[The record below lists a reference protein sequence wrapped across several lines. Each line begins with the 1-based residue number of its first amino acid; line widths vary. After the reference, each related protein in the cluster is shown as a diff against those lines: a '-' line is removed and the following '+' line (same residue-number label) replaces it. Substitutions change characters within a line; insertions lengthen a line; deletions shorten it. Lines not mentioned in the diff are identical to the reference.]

1 MYHATIRYVRITPR
15 KLRLVADLIRN
26 KPVSEAKKV
35 LKFSAKRGASILM
48 KLLNS
53 AVANATQNPETDA
66 DSLYV
71 KSIMV
76 GDGVI
81 MKRFRAAPQGRSV
94 EIKKRTSHT
103 TIVLDAKKK
112 VAEKP
117 KPKKEEKK

>member
-1 MYHATIRYVRITPR
+1 MYQATIRYVRITPR
-15 KLRLVADLIRN
+15 KLRLVADLIRS
-26 KPVSEAKKV
+26 KPVSEAKRV

-76 GDGVI
+76 CDGVI

-94 EIKKRTSHT
+94 QIKKRTSHT
-103 TIVLDAKKK
+103 TLVLDAKK
-112 VAEKP
+112 VAVKP
-117 KPKKEEKK
+117 KPEKQDKK